1 MIKKIT
7 KYGNLPMTRLQ
18 TILAIIVSLTVISGA
33 VWRFDVCKA
42 SKIEVAEVKADLAT
56 FKLSDYRKEL
66 VMRIWRI
73 EREFPITYRNR
84 MDWLELQEE
93 LKLLDLK
100 IKAYYNKKG

>member
-7 KYGNLPMTRLQ
+7 KFRNLSMTRLQ
-18 TILAIIVSLTVISGA
+18 TILAIIISLTVITGS

-42 SKIEVAEVKADLAT
+42 SKGEVIELKEDLAT
-56 FKLSDYRKEL
+56 FKLSEYRKEL

-73 EREFPITYRNR
+73 EKEFPKTYQNR
-84 MDWLELQEE
+84 IDWLELQEE